1 MKTTQIMAIFKKST
15 VFGSLEESFLDT
27 LVFLAY
33 PETFA
38 AGDVIYTRGEPSDGR
53 FGMILDGRV
62 HVLKKNGEVVCDI
75 TPGEVIGEIALSETH
90 HKRTMTVK
98 AAEPTEVLVW
108 NVEHIKEQI
117 PGVWKKLLKL
127 AWTHLSDYSEYIDE

>member
-1 MKTTQIMAIFKKST
+1 MKTTQIMAIFKKSA

>member
-1 MKTTQIMAIFKKST
+1 MKTTQMMAIFKKST
-15 VFGSLEESFLDT
+15 VFGSLEESLLDT

-53 FGMILDGRV
+53 FGMVLDGRV

>member
-1 MKTTQIMAIFKKST
+1 MNTTQIMAILKKSP
-15 VFGSLEESFLDT
+15 VFGSLEESLLDT
-27 LVFLAY
+27 LIFLAY
-33 PETFA
+33 PEMFA

-53 FGMILDGRV
+53 FGMILSGRV
-62 HVLKKNGEVVCDI
+62 QVLKKSGDVVCEI
-75 TPGEVIGEIALSETH
+75 SVGEVIGEIALSETH

>member
-1 MKTTQIMAIFKKST
+1 MNTTEMMAVLKQSA

-27 LVFLAY
+27 LIFLAY

-38 AGDVIYTRGEPSDGR
+38 ADDVIYNRGDPSDGR
-53 FGMILDGRV
+53 FGLILPGRV
-62 HVLKKNGEVVCDI
+62 LVFKKSGEVVCEI
-75 TPGEVIGEIALSETH
+75 LAGEVIGEIALSETH

-98 AAEPTEVLVW
+98 AAEPTEILIW

-127 AWTHLSDYSEYIDE
+127 AWTHLSDYSEYIE